1 MSKPLPS
8 AEVVAS
14 RPWRVGLAA
23 TLAAVLFGFA
33 FVIGELVELWW
44 TKADYSHGFLIAP
57 FAGYLLWTRRDLF
70 PESIRW
76 PDLAGL
82 PLFVAAAGLAVGADI
97 VNKGREWFQGFAL
110 MLALAGVVVMFF
122 GRRGGL
128 RWAWPALAA
137 LPFALPLPFPV
148 EQGVSNRLQ
157 GFATDAGNFAFQ
169 TLGLASYAEGNV
181 IVIGDTRLEVDRACG
196 GLSMLLAFAA
206 LAAAIAVLS
215 RSRPAIDQAI
225 IFLSAVPIALACN
238 VVRIT
243 VTGLVYHAGWRQLGD
258 LIVHDLAGW
267 LMMPLA
273 LGLLWAE
280 VRLLDWVV
288 EPVESVSAGEAL
300 GLPKR
305 TPTAPPAARP

>member
-1 MSKPLPS
+1 MSKQLPS

-14 RPWRVGLAA
+14 RPWRVGLGV

-33 FVIGELVELWW
+33 FVIGELVQLWA
-44 TKADYSHGFLIAP
+44 TKADYSHGFLIVP
-57 FAGYLLWTRRDLF
+57 FAGYLLWSRRDLF
-70 PESIRW
+70 PAHIRW

-82 PLFVAAAGLAVGADI
+82 PLLIGAAGLAVGADVFNI
-97 VNKGREWFQGFAL
+97 AREWLQGFAL
-110 MLALAGVVVMFF
+110 MLGLAGVVVLFF
-122 GRRGGL
+122 GGKGGL
-128 RWAWPALAA
+128 RWAWPAVAA
-137 LPFALPLPFPV
+137 LAFALPLPFQV
-148 EQGVSNRLQ
+148 EQRVTNRLQ

-169 TLGLASYAEGNV
+169 TLGLASYTEGNV
-181 IVIGDTRLEVDRACG
+181 IVIGDTRLGVDQACG

-215 RSRPAIDQAI
+215 RSRPAVDRAI

-243 VTGLVYHAGWRQLGD
+243 VTGLVYHAGWKRLGD

-273 LGLLWAE
+273 LALLWAE
-280 VRLLDWVV
+280 LRLLDWVV

-305 TPTAPPAARP
+305 AARS